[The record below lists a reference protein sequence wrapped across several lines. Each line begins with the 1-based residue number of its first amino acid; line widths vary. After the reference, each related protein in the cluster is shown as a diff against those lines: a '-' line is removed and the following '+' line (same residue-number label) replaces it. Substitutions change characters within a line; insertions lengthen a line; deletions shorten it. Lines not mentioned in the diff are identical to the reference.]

1 MANVF
6 DRAHAFWDLDGGLF
20 DLLLGIFGLILFF
33 LASLL
38 LLAGS
43 LLAASTC
50 VGHFVR
56 VSSNASVFL
65 VGTVVRSAVLV
76 VKIGMPAPSSVQ
88 MRGSQRRELSV
99 LLVFTDRIVVSCNKS
114 STKQQDQKAFKSSGR
129 VRKRAEFRSV
139 GGRIKKMSFFTAC
152 RVAKRSNQS
161 YKRTPSRETPTIQR
175 ASPRF
180 SLIKARNT
188 LKTDGQRTI
197 VRSFWLE

>member
-1 MANVF
+1 MQMANIF
-6 DRAHAFWDLDGGLF
+6 DRGHAFWDFDGGFF

-50 VGHFVR
+50 SGHFVR

-65 VGTVVRSAVLV
+65 VGTVVRSPVLV

-139 GGRIKKMSFFTAC
+139 GG
-152 RVAKRSNQS
+152 
-161 YKRTPSRETPTIQR
+161 
-175 ASPRF
+175 
-180 SLIKARNT
+180 
-188 LKTDGQRTI
+188 
-197 VRSFWLE
+197 